1 MAPKRGASSSR
12 AKAKRPVEAYESEA
26 GTKARYGTSNFV
38 SIDDYKRYKDNF
50 STRKVIPSRNIN
62 FAEVSFFKLHDLFGR
77 MGWISAVSINEPVYS
92 NLVRIFYSNLKRR
105 YGGPIAS
112 GVRGVQIE
120 LTPDEICRIFD
131 VPTVGLELYESKTWP
146 TVPGFD
152 PALAVQRLCGL
163 SEATQSGRPNV

>member
-1 MAPKRGASSSR
+1 MGDKQKHGVKEGGRDEWETSR
-12 AKAKRPVEAYESEA
+12 QKY
-26 GTKARYGTSNFV
+26 SN
-38 SIDDYKRYKDNF
+38 
-50 STRKVIPSRNIN
+50 
-62 FAEVSFFKLHDLFGR
+62 KLHDLFGQ

-92 NLVRIFYSNLKRR
+92 NLVRIFYSNLKHR
-105 YGGPIAS
+105 YGGSIVS

-120 LTPDEICRIFD
+120 LTPDDICRIFD

-163 SEATQSGRPNV
+163 SEATQSGRPNVHQLTILSRVSFIIYFVINASYLEVDIEMSSSIMEFSWLIAF